1 MAQLT
6 VKVNTKDVER
16 LNYQLQK
23 FQENVS
29 ATLKQ
34 IDSMLKTLNEAKV
47 KLKELI

>member
-6 VKVNTKDVER
+6 VKVNTRDVER

-23 FQENVS
+23 LQENIS
-29 ATLKQ
+29 TILKH